1 MGICWLYF
9 MSGVI
14 ALLLIRLLILSSV
27 FIPNNVLANVMAFMS
42 ELSKNDVVGL
52 NNAYGF
58 CGNRNN
64 HKHSA
69 APPPPIKKPSP
80 YNI

>member
-14 ALLLIRLLILSSV
+14 ALLLIHLLILSSV

-69 APPPPIKKPSP
+69 APPPPTKKPSP

>member
-1 MGICWLYF
+1 

-14 ALLLIRLLILSSV
+14 ALVLIYLLILSSV

-58 CGNRNN
+58 CGNSNN

-69 APPPPIKKPSP
+69 AASAPSE
-80 YNI
+80 

>member
-9 MSGVI
+9 MSEVI
-14 ALLLIRLLILSSV
+14 ALLLIHLLILSSV
-27 FIPNNVLANVMAFMS
+27 FIPNVMAFMS

-58 CGNRNN
+58 CGNSNN

>member
-14 ALLLIRLLILSSV
+14 ALVLIYLLILSSV

-42 ELSKNDVVGL
+42 ELSKNGVVGL
-52 NNAYGF
+52 ITLMVFVG
-58 CGNRNN
+58 
-64 HKHSA
+64 
-69 APPPPIKKPSP
+69 
-80 YNI
+80 

>member
-14 ALLLIRLLILSSV
+14 ALVLIYLLILSSV

-42 ELSKNDVVGL
+42 ELSKNGVVGL
-52 NNAYGF
+52 ITLMVFVGQYVLAYHLYVF
-58 CGNRNN
+58 F
-64 HKHSA
+64 KA
-69 APPPPIKKPSP
+69 KAT
-80 YNI
+80 